1 MIGLY
6 NAEWM
11 SLWYRDTFFMYYTLW
26 NEGGFFCLLKDY
38 SKFLDDNFDA
48 KEWVNTAFRSQKD
61 PSAAKDVS

>member
-1 MIGLY
+1 MKV
-6 NAEWM
+6 
-11 SLWYRDTFFMYYTLW
+11 
-26 NEGGFFCLLKDY
+26 FFCLWKDY